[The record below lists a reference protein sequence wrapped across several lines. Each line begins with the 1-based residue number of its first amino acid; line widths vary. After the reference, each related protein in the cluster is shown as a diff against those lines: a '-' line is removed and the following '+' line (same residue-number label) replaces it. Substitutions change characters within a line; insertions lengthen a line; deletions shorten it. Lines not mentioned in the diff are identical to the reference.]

1 MEGVFRVDEQVLC
14 FTAVAWG
21 LLLSAFLMIS
31 LYTFAA
37 ATAALDVAEA
47 TAAVFL
53 GSLHKQN

>member
-1 MEGVFRVDEQVLC
+1 MDEQVLC
-14 FTAVAWG
+14 YTAVVWG
-21 LLLSAFLMIS
+21 LLLLAFLMIS